1 MALSRKDKEQI
12 IGWDEF
18 VTNQY
23 RATPV
28 DLNEK
33 PTDRLVRI
41 DRLEKNPEEWFKYY
55 FPNFYTS
62 EPAPFHIKATKR
74 VLANPEW
81 YEVRSWARDLSKSGR
96 TMMEVLYL
104 TMTKKKKTVILVSA
118 TYDDA
123 ERLLKPYKTILE
135 INNRLLND
143 YGEQKAL
150 VGWEEGDFTTKSGVS
165 FRAVGA
171 GQSPRGTRNDATRPD
186 LILIDDIDTDVD
198 CNNPETIR
206 KKYEW
211 IEQAL
216 IPTRSISVPLLI
228 IACGNIIA
236 KYCCITEMA
245 KKAKCH
251 DIINIRDKNGKS
263 TWPQRNTEALID
275 LAFENMTTS
284 SIQKEYYN
292 NPIRVGKIFKKVNW
306 AKCPPLKSC
315 EHVLTYSDP
324 ATSNKDNSSSSRKF
338 TGVIG
343 YKSGNFYLYK
353 CWLDNMNQSDF
364 VNNVYRANDYTR
376 DGKVDTFKNWI
387 ENNALQDPFWEQVLK
402 PLFKTVGKSLN
413 RVPLFMSLD
422 KRSKGDKYLRIE
434 GTLEP
439 IFKQGALYF
448 NIDEKD
454 NPHMQRMEDEFLGV
468 DPNSKM
474 MDGPDGLEGGIWI
487 IKNISSKEASQHV
500 VGHKPNRKY

>member
-1 MALSRKDKEQI
+1 MALSRKDKDKI
-12 IGWDEF
+12 IGWEEF

-28 DLNEK
+28 DLNETASDK
-33 PTDRLVRI
+33 LKRI
-41 DRLEKNPEEWFKYY
+41 KELEANPEKWYKFY

-74 VLANPEW
+74 ILVNPEW

-96 TMMEVLYL
+96 TMMDVLFL
-104 TMTKKKKTVILVSA
+104 TMTGKKKTVILVSA

-135 INNRLLND
+135 VNDRLKND
-143 YGEQKAL
+143 YGEQQAL
-150 VGWEEGDFTTKSGVS
+150 SGWEEGDFTTRKGVS
-165 FRAVGA
+165 FRAIGA
-171 GQSPRGTRNDATRPD
+171 GQSPRGTRNDAARPD

-198 CNNPETIR
+198 CKNRETIQ

-211 IEQAL
+211 IESAL
-216 IPTRSISVPLLI
+216 IPTRSISVPLTI

-245 KKAKCH
+245 KKANIH
-251 DIINIRDKNGKS
+251 DIVNIRDEKGRS

-275 LAFENMTTS
+275 LAFRTMTSS
-284 SIQKEYYN
+284 SIQKEYFN
-292 NPIRVGKIFKKVNW
+292 NPVLIGKLFKRVHW

-315 EHVLTYSDP
+315 EHVLVYSDP
-324 ATSNKDNSSSSRKF
+324 ATSNKDNSNSSRKF

-343 YKSGNFYLYK
+343 YKGGNFFLYK
-353 CWLDNMNQSDF
+353 VWLDNMTQRTFVENLYHAQDYVKQS
-364 VNNVYRANDYTR
+364 
-376 DGKVDTFKNWI
+376 KVDTFKNWI
-387 ENNALQDPFWEQVLK
+387 ENNSLQDPFYQQVLK
-402 PLFKTVGKSLN
+402 PLIKTVGKLLK

-422 KRSKGDKYLRIE
+422 KRSKGEKYTRVE

-439 IFKQGALYF
+439 KYKEGCLYF
-448 NIDEKD
+448 NVEEKD
-454 NPHMQRMEDEFLGV
+454 NPHMKRMEEEFIGV
-468 DPNSKM
+468 APNSKM
-474 MDGPDGLEGGIWI
+474 MDGPDGLEGGVWI
-487 IKNISSKEASQHV
+487 IENITTKEVTEHHV
-500 VGHKPNRKY
+500 RKIDNRKY

>member
-1 MALSRKDKEQI
+1 MALSRKDKEKLV
-12 IGWDEF
+12 GWGDF

-28 DLNEK
+28 DLNESAS
-33 PTDRLVRI
+33 DRLKRI
-41 DRLEKNPEEWFKYY
+41 AHLEAHPEEWFKYY

-104 TMTKKKKTVILVSA
+104 TMTGKKKTVILVSA
-118 TYDDA
+118 TKDDA
-123 ERLLKPYKTILE
+123 DRLLKPYKTILE

-150 VGWEEGDFTTKSGVS
+150 SGWEDGDFTTRLGVS
-165 FRAVGA
+165 FRGVGA

-186 LILIDDIDTDVD
+186 LILIDDIDTDID
-198 CNNPETIR
+198 CNNPDTIQ

-245 KKAKCH
+245 KKANVH
-251 DIINIRDKNGKS
+251 DIVNIRDANGRS
-263 TWPQRNTEALID
+263 TWPQRNTEALIE
-275 LAFENMTTS
+275 LAFRTMTTS
-284 SIQKEYYN
+284 GIQKEYFN
-292 NPIRVGKIFKKVNW
+292 NPIRIGKLFKKVNW
-306 AKCPPLKSC
+306 GKCPPLKTC
-315 EHVLTYSDP
+315 EHVLIYSDP
-324 ATSNKDNSSSSRKF
+324 ATSNKDNKNSSRKF

-343 YKSGNFYLYK
+343 YKGGIFYVYK
-353 CWLDNMNQSDF
+353 VWLDNMTQRTF
-364 VNNVYRANDYTR
+364 VENLYHAHDYVKER
-376 DGKVDTFKNWI
+376 KVDTFKNWI
-387 ENNALQDPFWEQVLK
+387 ENNSLQDPFYQQVLK
-402 PLFKTVGKSLN
+402 PLIKAVGRLLA
-413 RVPLFMSLD
+413 RIPLFMSLD
-422 KRSKGDKYLRIE
+422 KRIKGEKYTRIE
-434 GTLEP
+434 GTIEP
-439 IFKQGALYF
+439 KHKQGCIVF
-448 NIDEKD
+448 NIEEKD
-454 NPHMQRMEDEFLGV
+454 NPHMVRMEEEYIGV
-468 DPNSKM
+468 APNSKM
-474 MDGPDGLEGGIWI
+474 MDGPDGLEGGIHI
-487 IKNISSKEASQHV
+487 IENVSQKEQTEHH
-500 VGHKPNRKY
+500 VGHRANRKY

>member
-1 MALSRKDKEQI
+1 MAVNIKDRKQLLF
-12 IGWDEF
+12 WDAF

-28 DLNEK
+28 DLNETA
-33 PTDRLVRI
+33 TDKLKRI
-41 DRLEKNPEEWFKYY
+41 AHLEAHPEEWYKFY

-62 EPAPFHIKATKR
+62 EPAPFHKRATKR
-74 VLANPEW
+74 VLENPEW

-96 TMMEVLYL
+96 TMMDVLL
-104 TMTKKKKTVILVSA
+104 LAMTGKKKTIILVSA

-135 INNRLLND
+135 VNDRLKND

-150 VGWEEGDFTTKSGVS
+150 SGWEEGDFTTKKGIS

-171 GQSPRGTRNDATRPD
+171 GQSPRGTRNDAARPD

-198 CNNPETIR
+198 CNNPDTIE
-206 KKYEW
+206 KKYAW
-211 IEQAL
+211 IETAL

-245 KKAKCH
+245 KKANVH
-251 DIINIRDKNGKS
+251 DIVNIRDNNGVS
-263 TWPQRNTEALID
+263 TWPQRNTEELID
-275 LAFENMTTS
+275 LAFRTMTTS
-284 SIQKEYYN
+284 AIQKEYFN
-292 NPIRVGKIFKKVNW
+292 NPIRVGKLFKKVHW
-306 AKCPPLKSC
+306 TKCPPLRAC
-315 EHVLTYSDP
+315 EHVLVYSDP
-324 ATSNKDNSSSSRKF
+324 ATSNKDNKNSSRKF

-343 YKSGNFYLYK
+343 YRQGNFYLYK
-353 CWLDNMNQSDF
+353 VWLDNMTQQTF
-364 VNNVYRANDYTR
+364 VQNLYHAHDWVKER
-376 DGKVDTFKNWI
+376 KVDTFKNWI
-387 ENNALQDPFWEQVLK
+387 ENNPLQEPFWEQVLK
-402 PLFKTVGKSLN
+402 PLVKAVAKILN
-413 RVPLFMSLD
+413 RIPLFMSLD
-422 KRSKGDKYLRIE
+422 KRKKDDKYNRIE

-439 IFKQGALYF
+439 IYKQGSLYF

-454 NPHMQRMEDEFLGV
+454 NPSMQKMEEEFLGV
-468 DPNSKM
+468 APNSKM

-487 IKNISSKEASQHV
+487 IKNIASKENTEHH
-500 VGHKPNRKY
+500 VGHIENRKY

>member
-1 MALSRKDKEQI
+1 MALSRKDKEQL
-12 IGWDEF
+12 IGWGDF

-28 DLNEK
+28 DLNENA
-33 PTDRLVRI
+33 TDKLKRI
-41 DRLEKNPEEWFKYY
+41 ASLETNPEQWYKYY

-62 EPAPFHIKATKR
+62 EAAPFHIKATKR

-96 TMMEVLYL
+96 TMMDVLYL
-104 TMTKKKKTVILVSA
+104 TMTGKKKTVVLVSA

-123 ERLLKPYKTILE
+123 SRLLKPYKTILE

-143 YGEQKAL
+143 YGDQKAL
-150 VGWEEGDFTTKSGVS
+150 SGWEEGDFTTRTGIS

-198 CNNPETIR
+198 CNNPDTIQ

-216 IPTRSISVPLLI
+216 IPTRSISVPLTI

-245 KKAKCH
+245 KKANVH
-251 DIINIRDKNGKS
+251 DIINIRDEKGLS
-263 TWPQRNTEALID
+263 TWPQRNTEELID
-275 LAFENMTTS
+275 LAFRTMTSS
-284 SIQKEYYN
+284 SIQKEYFN
-292 NPIRVGKIFKKVNW
+292 NPVRIGKLFKKVHW
-306 AKCPPLKSC
+306 AKCPPLKTC
-315 EHVLTYSDP
+315 EHVLVYSDP
-324 ATSNKDNSSSSRKF
+324 ATSNKDNKNSSRKF
-338 TGVIG
+338 TGIIG
-343 YKSGNFYLYK
+343 YKGGNFYLYK
-353 CWLDNMNQSDF
+353 VWLDNMTQQTF
-364 VNNVYRANDYTR
+364 VNNLYHANDWVKEK
-376 DGKVDTFKNWI
+376 KVDTFKTWI
-387 ENNALQDPFWEQVLK
+387 ENNSLQDPFWEQVLK
-402 PLFKTVGKSLN
+402 PLIKSVAKLLSKF
-413 RVPLFMSLD
+413 PLFMSLD
-422 KRSKGDKYLRIE
+422 KRKKDDKYTRIE

-439 IFKQGALYF
+439 KHKQGCLYF

-454 NPHMQRMEDEFLGV
+454 NPHMQRMEEEFLGV
-468 DPNSKM
+468 APNSKM
-474 MDGPDGLEGGIWI
+474 MDGPDGLEGGVWI
-487 IKNISSKEASQHV
+487 IENITTKENSEYA
-500 VGHKPNRKY
+500 VGHINNRKY